1 MMSALSDLYRLV
13 RQRCAGVV
21 DIMMDDALRD
31 SYREFCE
38 KSEFLKTKVKLTA
51 VVSGVQIPVA
61 GIPTDSAILKI
72 DSVVSN
78 FGSPL
83 YVNDDYVFDPV
94 TNEFTFTNDFDAVTV
109 TAVLKP
115 KLNFDENNL
124 NSYLVE
130 NYGEALAAGAAY
142 RLRLQVGTNWFNP
155 DLALMYEREFIE
167 GYRRAYRISKDNF
180 NSFKNKVRK
189 HNFY

>member
-1 MMSALSDLYRLV
+1 MMSVLSDLYRLV

-78 FGSPL
+78 CGSPL

-167 GYRRAYRISKDNF
+167 GYRRAYRLSKDNF

>member
-1 MMSALSDLYRLV
+1 M
-13 RQRCAGVV
+13 
-21 DIMMDDALRD
+21 
-31 SYREFCE
+31 
-38 KSEFLKTKVKLTA
+38 
-51 VVSGVQIPVA
+51 
-61 GIPTDSAILKI
+61 
-72 DSVVSN
+72 
-78 FGSPL
+78 
-83 YVNDDYVFDPV
+83 
-94 TNEFTFTNDFDAVTV
+94 VTV

-167 GYRRAYRISKDNF
+167 GYRRAYRLSKDNF

>member
-1 MMSALSDLYRLV
+1 MSVLSDLYRLV

-78 FGSPL
+78 CGSPL

-167 GYRRAYRISKDNF
+167 GYRRAYRLSKDNF

>member
-1 MMSALSDLYRLV
+1 MSALSYLYRLV

-78 FGSPL
+78 CGSPL

-167 GYRRAYRISKDNF
+167 GYRRAYRLSKDNF

>member
-1 MMSALSDLYRLV
+1 
-13 RQRCAGVV
+13 
-21 DIMMDDALRD
+21 MDDALRD

-38 KSEFLKTKVKLTA
+38 KSEFIKTKVKLTA

-78 FGSPL
+78 CGSPL

-167 GYRRAYRISKDNF
+167 GYRRAYRLSKDNF